1 MPNVQLVRIWI
12 ALSFI
17 QGEME
22 EHKHNIAVE
31 GKVRETE
38 NRLKRC
44 AEKNEIKH
52 HHRYFEEVSMTLTMK
67 RSN

>member
-17 QGEME
+17 QGQME

-31 GKVRETE
+31 GKVRETQ

-52 HHRYFEEVSMTLTMK
+52 HHR
-67 RSN
+67 